1 MTAIILDGE
10 SLTIEQLV
18 RIARDPAVR
27 VERDPTTDER
37 VARSESQIGSIVA
50 RYREAWAAGRAVPS
64 EYGVTTGFGEFKDK
78 PIAPEDLE
86 QLQRNLLLSHSVG
99 VGESADPDDPAGY
112 YSDEVVR
119 GALATRL
126 NAFLKGHSGVRGT
139 LVDIVQ
145 AMLNEGVVPLV
156 PLRGS
161 VGASGDLCPLSHLF
175 ATLLGEGR
183 FRLAG
188 QSAFRPASELPA
200 LLGFTAEQM
209 RPTFK
214 EGLGLV
220 NGANF
225 SAAMLALA
233 VHDAERLAAIA
244 DSAAALT
251 LEAMSGCTRALD
263 EKVHRERGHAGQIE
277 SAAHIREMVT
287 GSRLVERAGAVQD
300 AYSLRCAPQVH
311 GATRDTIRFVRAI
324 AERELNAATDNPLF
338 FPGESSPFDAQFS
351 ENWPEWYRGDQRQ
364 AYSAGN
370 FHGQPLALA
379 ADFLTIATAELANIS
394 ERRTQMLLDG
404 HHNRG
409 LPENLTTR
417 PGVNSGL
424 MILQYTAASIVSE
437 NKVLSHPASVDSIPT
452 GANAE
457 DHVSMSTHAARKLR
471 TVISN
476 VQAVLAIELLTA
488 AQAVEWRAVFN
499 YDPNRPAPKLLD
511 VTNAEA
517 QARQFEESVSGRS
530 ANIATQLGAGSR
542 ELYLRIRDAAAP
554 VFRDRPL
561 DGDIRAVRRK
571 VVESRS

>member
-1 MTAIILDGE
+1 MTTIILDGS
-10 SLTIEQLV
+10 SLTLEQFAL
-18 RIARDPAVR
+18 IARDAGVR
-27 VERDPTTDER
+27 VERDPASDER
-37 VARSESQIGSIVA
+37 VRRAEALIAKVVDN
-50 RYREAWAAGRAVPS
+50 YRKAYEQKIAAPT

-78 PIAPEDLE
+78 PIAPADLE

-99 VGESADPDDPAGY
+99 VGDNSDPDDLSNY
-112 YSDEVVR
+112 YTAEVVR

-126 NAFLKGHSGVRGT
+126 NAFLRGHSGVRLK

-145 AMLNEGVVPLV
+145 AMLNRGVIPLV

-175 ATLLGEGR
+175 ATLLGAGR
-183 FRLAG
+183 FYTLDDRTI
-188 QSAFRPASELPA
+188 RPAAELPS
-200 LLGFTAEQM
+200 LLGFTADEM
-209 RPTFK
+209 KPTFK

-233 VHDAERLAAIA
+233 VFDAEKLAETA
-244 DSAAALT
+244 DRAAAMS
-251 LEAMSGCTRALD
+251 LEAMVGCTRAMD
-263 EKVHRERGHAGQIE
+263 PKVHEERGHAGQIE
-277 SAAHIREMVT
+277 SARRIREAVA

-311 GATRDTIRFVRAI
+311 GATRDTIRFVRTT
-324 AERELNAATDNPLF
+324 AENELNAATDNPLF
-338 FPGESSPFDAQFS
+338 FPDEGEPFDLQFH
-351 ENWPEWYRGDQRQ
+351 ENWPEWYRGDQRL

-379 ADFLTIATAELANIS
+379 ADFLTIAIAELGNIS
-394 ERRTQMLLDG
+394 ERRTQMMLDG
-404 HHNRG
+404 HHSRG

-471 TVISN
+471 TVLSN
-476 VQAVLAIELLTA
+476 VQSVLAIELLTA
-488 AQAVEWRAVFN
+488 AQALEWRVAFC
-499 YDPNRPAPKLLD
+499 YDPRQPAPRLLD
-511 VTNAEA
+511 LEHAET
-517 QARQFEESVSGRS
+517 QAKEFEAAVRGKSATIADALGSG
-530 ANIATQLGAGSR
+530 TR
-542 ELYLRIRDAAAP
+542 ELYLRVRQSAEP
-554 VFRDRPL
+554 VLYDRPL
-561 DGDIRAVRRK
+561 DDDIRAARK
-571 VVESRS
+571 VVL

>member
-1 MTAIILDGE
+1 MSILLDGG

-18 RIARDPAVR
+18 EIARNGAP
-27 VERDPTTDER
+27 VERDPATHER
-37 VARSESQIGSIVA
+37 VARSEALIAQVVEN
-50 RYREAWAAGRAVPS
+50 YRRAYAEGKAAPT

-78 PIAPEDLE
+78 PIAPDDLE

-99 VGESADPDDPAGY
+99 VGENSDADDLSNY
-112 YSDEVVR
+112 YPPEVVR

-126 NAFLKGHSGVRGT
+126 NAFLRGHSGVRT
-139 LVDIVQ
+139 KLVEIVE
-145 AMLNEGVVPLV
+145 AMLNRGVIPLV

-175 ATLLGEGR
+175 VTLLGEGR
-183 FRLAG
+183 FYTLDDRTLRDA
-188 QSAFRPASELPA
+188 RELPEV
-200 LLGFTAEQM
+200 LGFTAEELK
-209 RPTFK
+209 PTFK

-233 VHDAERLAAIA
+233 VYDAERLANAA
-244 DSAAALT
+244 DTAAALS
-251 LEAMSGCTRALD
+251 LEAMAGCTRAMD
-263 EKVHRERGHAGQIE
+263 AKVHEERGHAGQIE
-277 SAAHIREMVT
+277 SARHIREALE

-311 GATRDTIRFVRAI
+311 GATRDTIRFVRTT
-324 AERELNAATDNPLF
+324 AEKELNAATDNPLF
-338 FPGESSPFDAQFS
+338 FPDEGDPFDLAFRA
-351 ENWPEWYRGDQRQ
+351 NWPEWYRGETRL

-379 ADFLTIATAELANIS
+379 ADFLTIAVHELGNIS
-394 ERRTQMLLDG
+394 ERRTQMMLDG

-409 LPENLTTR
+409 LPPNLTTR

-471 TVISN
+471 TVLSN
-476 VQAVLAIELLTA
+476 VRSVLAIELLTA

-499 YDPNRPAPKLLD
+499 YDPNQPAPRLLD
-511 VTNAEA
+511 VTHAEA
-517 QARQFEESVSGRS
+517 QARQFEDAVSGKS
-530 ANIATQLGAGSR
+530 QNIATQLGRGTR
-542 ELYLRIRDAAAP
+542 ELYVAVRAAARP
-554 VFRDRPL
+554 VFFDRPL
-561 DGDIRAVRRK
+561 DGDIRAVRN
-571 VVESRS
+571 VI